1 MIEPNALIH
10 GDCLDVMRD
19 IPYNSVDAIICDL
32 PYQVLHK
39 DNPHAQW
46 DRIIPFE
53 PLWEQYERIIKDNG
67 AILLFGQGMF
77 TADIMYSNRKLWR
90 YNLVWYKG
98 RVTGFLNANRMPLRC
113 HEDIVVFDKS
123 LPAYNPQM
131 EVGLPNHNRGNGIH
145 KETNQCY
152 GKYKSGR
159 AYDYDKKIKKVEPTR
174 PDEKFPMSII
184 SIDKEHETTTYH
196 PCLPAGTKVWF
207 ENKWKNIEDICIG
220 DKNEFGS
227 VAAKTTHYAEKM
239 IEIIVDSESVYAT
252 WNHPFLVKRENAIFW
267 INAEQIKK
275 GDKVLCL

>member
-46 DRIIPFE
+46 DRVIPFE

-77 TADIMYSNRKLWR
+77 TADLMYSNRKLWR

-113 HEDIVVFDKS
+113 HEDIVVFYKS
-123 LPAYNPQM
+123 LPTYNPQM

-196 PCLPAGTKVWF
+196 PTQKPVDLLRYLIRTYSNKGDVILDNTMGSGTT
-207 ENKWKNIEDICIG
+207 C
-220 DKNEFGS
+220 
-227 VAAKTTHYAEKM
+227 VAAAMEKRRYIG
-239 IEIIVDSESVYAT
+239 IERDPEYYRIAKKRVELIESQPT
-252 WNHPFLVKRENAIFW
+252 LF
-267 INAEQIKK
+267 
-275 GDKVLCL
+275 